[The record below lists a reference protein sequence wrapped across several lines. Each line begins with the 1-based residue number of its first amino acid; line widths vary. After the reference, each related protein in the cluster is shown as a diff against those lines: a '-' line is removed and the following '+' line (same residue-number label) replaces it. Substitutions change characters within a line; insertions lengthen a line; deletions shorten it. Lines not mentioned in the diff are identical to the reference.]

1 MYQGKRALLS
11 AKFVYKWKGDERRNL
26 SLLPHRVRLLEN
38 GDTFENYPEE
48 NEVDNVIED
57 YRMTLYEEDHELYN
71 TCIARVNAKKN
82 DALEVEKEDRR
93 E

>member
-1 MYQGKRALLS
+1 M
-11 AKFVYKWKGDERRNL
+11 
-26 SLLPHRVRLLEN
+26 
-38 GDTFENYPEE
+38 
-48 NEVDNVIED
+48 DNVIED

-82 DALEVEKEDRR
+82 DALKVEKEDRR